1 MRRTRTRTRTR
12 KLNDVI
18 TQCIQ
23 LVLSGV
29 IRSRAGL
36 QTAVC
41 RGLSVRQQ
49 NCYPRAVALNCI
61 SCLAELAKSS
71 VRACP
76 ALFTSSACRKR
87 GRVIMWWWVL
97 PFTLQA
103 VLVTCQLYGL
113 VVCAD
118 LTADYINAYDAAARL
133 NALVKPELAL
143 LSVQVSVL
151 AISQRPLLLLCCGV
165 LLFLKARRFRNHV
178 AEISAAD
185 VVQRLSQEN
194 RLRYYF
200 LAAYALLFV
209 AFIVLLLAEALE
221 LAPAPQVRVS
231 VGSVRPD
238 SERNA

>member
-1 MRRTRTRTRTR
+1 
-12 KLNDVI
+12 
-18 TQCIQ
+18 
-23 LVLSGV
+23 
-29 IRSRAGL
+29 
-36 QTAVC
+36 
-41 RGLSVRQQ
+41 
-49 NCYPRAVALNCI
+49 
-61 SCLAELAKSS
+61 
-71 VRACP
+71 
-76 ALFTSSACRKR
+76 
-87 GRVIMWWWVL
+87 
-97 PFTLQA
+97 
-103 VLVTCQLYGL
+103 
-113 VVCAD
+113 VCAD
-118 LTADYINAYDAAARL
+118 LAADYINAYDAAARL